1 MRQLVPMLTLA
12 GLAAFSSPALAE
24 VVNKADD
31 GFVVRHI
38 ITVKAQPLEA
48 WRGLGQ
54 INQWWNKAHT
64 YSGNAANLSL
74 VLRAGGCF
82 CEVLPTDHGT
92 VEHGRV
98 LLAWPGKTLRLSA
111 ALGPLQQEA
120 VSAVLSW
127 DIAPAAT
134 GSTITMTYRVGGR
147 MTGGLAP
154 LAAPVNSVMTEQAE
168 RLKVWLDQSALK

>member
-1 MRQLVPMLTLA
+1 MRHFVPLLILA
-12 GLAAFSSPALAE
+12 GLAALSSPAFAE
-24 VVNKADD
+24 VIDKADD
-31 GFVVRHI
+31 GFVIRHT
-38 ITVKAQPLEA
+38 ITVKATPIEA
-48 WRGLGQ
+48 WRGIGQ
-54 INQWWNKAHT
+54 IKQWWNKAHT
-64 YSGNAANLSL
+64 YSGDAANLSL

-82 CEVLPTDHGT
+82 CEVLPRDRGT

-134 GSTITMTYRVGGR
+134 GNVTTGSTSQDET
-147 MTGGLAP
+147 LDWAP
-154 LAAPVNSVMTEQAE
+154 QEPQP
-168 RLKVWLDQSALK
+168 Q